1 MNSGSFAIGKEW
13 PATWSQSCSASPGL
27 WTMTIA
33 CGVAPWISP
42 SVTDEYAGWSSEPCP
57 STMTQSP
64 RRSASSIIH
73 STVPC
78 TKSLMTRSTATPQPS
93 IIIPV

>member
-1 MNSGSFAIGKEW
+1 MYGPSGAIGNR
-13 PATWSQSCSASPGL
+13 ASGRWSKSWSAMPGL

-42 SVTDEYAGWSSEPCP
+42 SVTLLYAGWSSEPWP

-64 RRSASSIIH
+64 RDSPSSTSH
-73 STVPC
+73 STVPWR
-78 TKSLMTRSTATPQPS
+78 KSAMTRSTATPQPS
-93 IIIPV
+93 IMIPV